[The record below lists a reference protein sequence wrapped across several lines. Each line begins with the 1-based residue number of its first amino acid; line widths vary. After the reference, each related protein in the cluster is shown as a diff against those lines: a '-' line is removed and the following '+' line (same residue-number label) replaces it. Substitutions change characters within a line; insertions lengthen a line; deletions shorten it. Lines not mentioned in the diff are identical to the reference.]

1 MLLAIALLNIQF
13 LNQKQ
18 VVAVV
23 LSRHSGPWET
33 VGDTTT
39 AVTHCWGTNNATAI
53 AVGDKKG
60 EKSDALSGHFD
71 GV

>member
-1 MLLAIALLNIQF
+1 MQF

-18 VVAVV
+18 VVDVV
-23 LSRHSGPWET
+23 LSRYSCRWET
-33 VGDTTT
+33 AGDTAK

-53 AVGDKKG
+53 AAGDKKG
-60 EKSDALSGHFD
+60 EKSDASSGHFD